1 MAPDGR
7 RTPVSVANTTRPAH
21 DSPGKAVRDGVGH
34 HGRVMMLVPS
44 DVLRPRRP
52 DEHFA
57 AEAAAARAAGWVV
70 ALVDHDALAGD
81 GDADAA
87 VARVPAGAG
96 AVYRGW
102 MLGAGRYAAMA
113 EALAR
118 RGVMLRTG
126 PAQYR
131 RAHELPGWCADLAG
145 WTPDT
150 AWTTGADRAAFD
162 EARAELGGG
171 PAVLR
176 DWTKSMKHYWDEA
189 VYIPELGDA
198 AAAWRVASRL
208 RELRGDE
215 FTGGFVLRRFE
226 RFTGAEVRSWW
237 VDGECRLVGAH
248 PDSPAEPPP
257 ADCDPAG
264 MNPVIA
270 GLGLPFVTVD
280 LARRADGVWRVIEV
294 GDGQVSDRPV
304 STPAEVFVG
313 ALATAGV
320 S

>member
-1 MAPDGR
+1 MRA
-7 RTPVSVANTTRPAH
+7 
-21 DSPGKAVRDGVGH
+21 GVGH
-34 HGRVMMLVPS
+34 HGPVLMLIPH

-52 DEHFA
+52 DDHFA

-70 ALVDHDALAGD
+70 ALVDHDALAGG

-87 VARVPAGAG
+87 VVRVPAGED

-102 MLGAGRYAAMA
+102 MLGAGRYAVLA

-118 RGVMLRTG
+118 RGVTLRTG

-131 RAHELPGWCADLAG
+131 RAHELPGWCAELAG
-145 WTPDT
+145 WTPET
-150 AWTTGADRAAFD
+150 AWTTGAGRAAFD
-162 EARAELGGG
+162 QARAELGDG

-189 VYIPELGDA
+189 VYVPDLGDA

-226 RFTGAEVRSWW
+226 EFTGAEVRTWW
-237 VDGECRLVGAH
+237 VGGECRLAGAH
-248 PDSPAEPPP
+248 PDSPGELPPP
-257 ADCDPAG
+257 DLDLAG
-264 MNPVIA
+264 VTPVIA
-270 GLGLPFVTVD
+270 ALGLPFVTVD

-294 GDGQVSDRPV
+294 GDGQVSDRPA
-304 STPAEVFVG
+304 SMPAEVLVG
-313 ALATAGV
+313 AL
-320 S
+320 

>member
-1 MAPDGR
+1 MI
-7 RTPVSVANTTRPAH
+7 
-21 DSPGKAVRDGVGH
+21 
-34 HGRVMMLVPS
+34 LVPA

-70 ALVDHDALAGD
+70 ALVDHDALAAG

-87 VARVPAGAG
+87 VARVPAGAD

-102 MLGAGRYAAMA
+102 MLGAGAYAGMA
-113 EALAR
+113 GALHR
-118 RGVMLRTG
+118 RGVSLRTD
-126 PAQYR
+126 AARYR
-131 RAHELPGWCADLAG
+131 RAHELPGWSAALAG

-150 AWTTGADRAAFD
+150 TWTTGDDRAGFD
-162 EARAELGGG
+162 RARAELGRG

-189 VYIPELGDA
+189 VYLPDLTDA
-198 AAAWRVASRL
+198 DAAWRVASRL

-226 RFTGAEVRSWW
+226 HFIGAEVRTWW
-237 VDGECRLVGAH
+237 VNGECRLLSAH
-248 PDSPAEPPP
+248 PDSPEELPP
-257 ADCDPAG
+257 ADLDLSLLG
-264 MNPVIA
+264 PVVA

-280 LARRADGVWRVIEV
+280 LRQRTDGVWRVIEV
-294 GDGQVSDRPV
+294 GDGQVSDRPA
-304 STPAEVFVG
+304 STAPEAFVA
-313 ALATAGV
+313 ALG
-320 S
+320 

>member
-1 MAPDGR
+1 MG
-7 RTPVSVANTTRPAH
+7 TFV
-21 DSPGKAVRDGVGH
+21 
-34 HGRVMMLVPS
+34 VPS

-52 DEHFA
+52 DDHFA
-57 AEAAAARAAGWVV
+57 AEAAAARVAGWTV
-70 ALVDHDALAGD
+70 ALVDHDALAGG
-81 GDADAA
+81 GDVDAA
-87 VARVPAGAG
+87 VARVPAGDD

-113 EALAR
+113 GALAR
-118 RGVMLRTG
+118 RGATLRTA

-162 EARAELGGG
+162 KARAELGGG

-176 DWTKSMKHYWDEA
+176 DWAKSMKHYWDEA

-226 RFTGAEVRSWW
+226 EFTGAEVRTWW
-237 VDGECRLVGAH
+237 VTGECRLVGAH
-248 PDSPAEPPP
+248 PDSPAELPP
-257 ADCDPAG
+257 ADLDLAG
-264 MNPVIA
+264 LTSVIA
-270 GLGLPFVTVD
+270 GLRLPFVTVD
-280 LARRADGVWRVIEV
+280 LARRADGAWRVIEV
-294 GDGQVSDRPV
+294 GDGQVSDRPA
-304 STPAEVFVG
+304 SIPAEALVG
-313 ALATAGV
+313 VL